1 MAVTEKQA
9 QPRDIDGWRQV
20 ATKPTATQR
29 GDMFRLG
36 RHVLMCGDATDATDM
51 RKLMHMECGVRADI
65 VFTSPPYNAG
75 YLGIAGKPKHGKKY
89 LHSEDSVG
97 EDEYIEFLQKNLD
110 LLFEHSHE
118 IFYNI
123 SMLAG
128 NKTAIA
134 QILCNNRQHLK
145 DVLYWF
151 KTNALPPMQPGIVAN
166 DVEMIL
172 VFGDDCSRRFRHPQF
187 ERGMCRSYV
196 KGSNARHNPYCGIHK
211 ATFPLYLPK
220 HHIENFTAPGDTV
233 LDPFG
238 GTGTTL
244 IACEELD
251 RKCRMME
258 IEPTYCDIIIERWE
272 KLTGERAEKI
282 TE

>member
-1 MAVTEKQA
+1 
-9 QPRDIDGWRQV
+9 
-20 ATKPTATQR
+20 
-29 GDMFRLG
+29 
-36 RHVLMCGDATDATDM
+36 MCGDATDAADM
-51 RKLMHMECGVRADI
+51 RKLMHGECGVRADI

-97 EDEYIEFLQKNLD
+97 EDEYVEFLQKNLD

-187 ERGMCRSYV
+187 ERGKCRSYV
-196 KGSNARHNPYCGIHK
+196 KGSNARHNPYCDIHK

-258 IEPTYCDIIIERWE
+258 IDPTYCDIIIERWE